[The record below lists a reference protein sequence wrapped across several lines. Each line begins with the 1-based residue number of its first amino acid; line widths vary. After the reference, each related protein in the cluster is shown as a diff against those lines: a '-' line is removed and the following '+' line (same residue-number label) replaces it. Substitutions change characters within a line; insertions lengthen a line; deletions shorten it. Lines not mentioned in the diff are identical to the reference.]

1 MKAEIKLLVQGAC
14 SLGFNLDENQIE
26 KYSAFM
32 LELSKWNHKIN
43 LTAIRG
49 EREIIVKHLLDS
61 LTLLAH
67 VSLSGKLLDIGSGA
81 GFPSIPL
88 SIIRPDLTI
97 VSVDAV
103 QKKILF
109 QKHIARTLRLVNF
122 RPVHAR
128 VESLFKQSE
137 ERYDFILSRAFS
149 SIRTFAEL
157 SLPLLSDNGKIIAM
171 KGAGGKEEAHNS
183 EPELAGLLM
192 RVESVIEFKLP
203 ISGDSRSLI
212 VMSKAI

>member
-1 MKAEIKLLVQGAC
+1 MKLLVEGAA
-14 SLGFNLDENQIE
+14 SIGIDLDEEQTG
-26 KYSAFM
+26 KFSAFM

-49 EREIIVKHLLDS
+49 GREIIVKHLLDS

-67 VSLSGKLLDIGSGA
+67 LNLGGNLLDIGSGA

-88 SIIRPDLTI
+88 SIIRSDLAI

-109 QKHIARTLRLVNF
+109 QKHIARTLKLANF
-122 RPVHAR
+122 TAVHAR
-128 VESLFKQSE
+128 AESLFKLSG

-149 SIRTFAEL
+149 SIKNFAEL
-157 SLPLLSDNGKIIAM
+157 SLPLLADDGKIVAM
-171 KGAGGKEEAHNS
+171 KGAGGKEEALKTES
-183 EPELAGLLM
+183 ELAGLM
-192 RVESVIEFKLP
+192 MKIERVIEFKLP
-203 ISGDSRSLI
+203 VTGDSRSLI
-212 VMSKAI
+212 IISKANRL